1 MRQSCRSNMGLAQNQ
16 GRGSA
21 TNRPSHGQ
29 LAPHTRLLQQN
40 RPESDEHERCNVC
53 LSGSCRREVDLA
65 RARGDDTSHE
75 PRATSHEPR
84 ATSHEQL
91 SMKIYLVRFQFSK
104 LFPIH
109 QFSKFAFIGK
119 MIETCVSLLVTD
131 TVEKVCFSE
140 RTNFSRGTGA
150 SIRKLYRG
158 THSQTDFQPA
168 AFVSSL

>member
-1 MRQSCRSNMGLAQNQ
+1 MNAVMFAF
-16 GRGSA
+16 RGHADVRWTSRERVA
-21 TNRPSHGQ
+21 TTRATSHEPR
-29 LAPHTRLLQQN
+29 AT
-40 RPESDEHERCNVC
+40 SHEP
-53 LSGSCRREVDLA
+53 
-65 RARGDDTSHE
+65 RATSHE

-168 AFVSSL
+168 AFVTSL